1 MNAQLKKA
9 LQFGLISGLVIIIS
23 WWITQLIFAPAEGEP
38 YDFSQGEFLGY
49 LTMIVALSAV
59 FLGIKNYRDTTLAG
73 VISLKK
79 AFFMGLYIVLVA
91 SGIYVVGWMIYYPNF
106 MPDFMDQYSAY
117 QMQEYAKEGMSAA
130 EIAVKQQEMKEWMEL
145 YENPLVMAGFTFLEI
160 FPVGLLISAIS
171 AVILK
176 KKK

>member
-1 MNAQLKKA
+1 MNTQLKKA
-9 LQFGLISGLVIIIS
+9 LQFGLIGGLVVITS
-23 WWITQLIFAPAEGEP
+23 WWITQLFFAPAEGEP

-49 LTMIVALSAV
+49 LTMILALSAV
-59 FLGIKNYRDTTLAG
+59 FIGVKNYRDTTLGG
-73 VISLKK
+73 VISFKK

-106 MPDFMDQYSAY
+106 MPDFMDQYAAH
-117 QMQEYAKEGMSAA
+117 QMQEYAKEGMSAG
-130 EIAVKQQEMKEWMEL
+130 EIAVKQQEMKDWMEL
-145 YENPLVMAGFTFLEI
+145 YENPLVMAGLTFMEI
-160 FPVGLLISAIS
+160 FPVGFLISAIS